1 MSAQDELKYRAL
13 AEIALSAVAGMP
25 IEQSARKGLAAAIEY
40 IDLAAGALILWDE
53 RRTVTA
59 RAAEAPRTEDKE
71 ALFEAEETLLARLR
85 KDFHL
90 GVAYFEL
97 GEKEVK
103 SLFSLPIES
112 GGRQFG
118 ALIGI
123 KRGRTR
129 LYEYDEF
136 LRALAAAL
144 ALASRPAEK
153 GQGLAGDDLAQRIA
167 AEKSE
172 ARLEIAIAVN
182 HYINNPLTALLGNL
196 QLLGLKH
203 KDLPEE
209 VRQKLTVIEDSARQ
223 IGDVTKRLMNA
234 AEAQTT
240 EYIDGI
246 KMTDFFGKNAGDKKN
261 NTEEDEKL

>member
-1 MSAQDELKYRAL
+1 MSAKDELKYRAL
-13 AEIALSAVAGMP
+13 AEIALSAVAGIA
-25 IEQSARKGLAAAIEY
+25 IEQTAKKGLAAALEY

-59 RAAEAPRTEDKE
+59 RAAEASRTEDKE
-71 ALFEAEETLLARLR
+71 ALFEAEETLLTRLR

-97 GEKEVK
+97 GEKEIK
-103 SLFSLPIES
+103 SLFSIPIES
-112 GGRQFG
+112 SGRQFG

-123 KRGRTR
+123 KTGRTR
-129 LYEYDEF
+129 LYEFDEF

-153 GQGLAGDDLAQRIA
+153 GQGLAGNDLAKKIA
-167 AEKSE
+167 AERSE

-209 VRQKLTVIEDSARQ
+209 VRQKLSVIEDSARQ
-223 IGDVTKRLMNA
+223 IGEVTKRLMNA
-234 AEAQTT
+234 ADAETT
-240 EYIDGI
+240 DYIDGI
-246 KMTDFFGKNAGDKKN
+246 KMTDFFGKNARGKGN
-261 NTEEDEKL
+261 NSEDGEKR